1 VSNPL
6 DHPFITLGPQG
17 RSTTRIGKSP
27 DHVAVDE
34 AVIRLNDEL
43 YWLYAAVDP
52 ETNEL
57 LHTSLEP
64 TTNTVIDQTLW
75 TDGNTNAYAYKR
87 KGRNES
93 GHIEEER
100 LYVVDGK
107 IRGERQTFDS
117 MGASILTLTT
127 LIGERLLSKE
137 KKTGER
143 ICMHSHH

>member
-1 VSNPL
+1 
-6 DHPFITLGPQG
+6 
-17 RSTTRIGKSP
+17 
-27 DHVAVDE
+27 
-34 AVIRLNDEL
+34 VIRLNDEL

-127 LIGERLLSKE
+127 SSGKGCSARRKRRANESVCTHTTDQRTHRRASAVGSRQTPRGWEQSRLTQMSI
-137 KKTGER
+137 TF
-143 ICMHSHH
+143 